1 MADGQ
6 RHHLGIS
13 QHERR
18 RLARVPEVPGAAAE
32 GPKLRSG
39 RARIAGTLQP
49 GLGGKAAADE
59 LKPEE
64 FADLAKSA
72 VPPVAGAGRRRA
84 TAAATQAKA
93 RWPLTVLDVAL
104 PTFVACATADPLGLS
119 FWRAAQ
125 LWQSHRRRSTEV
137 SA

>member
-1 MADGQ
+1 MAGGQ
-6 RHHLGIS
+6 RDHLEISHHEG
-13 QHERR
+13 R
-18 RLARVPEVPGAAAE
+18 RLARVPQVPGAAAE
-32 GPKLRSG
+32 DPNLRSG

-59 LKPEE
+59 LKSEV

-72 VPPVAGAGRRRA
+72 AAPVAGARRSRA

-104 PTFVACATADPLGLS
+104 PTFVACATADPLALS